1 MHFHQ
6 FLPFNYANIA
16 KTHYKMVKNPISSAI
31 HLKMGFST
39 TFYHQTDYSTKCR
52 PVNGAFGKIVLWLK
66 DLRVFHEVIS
76 KNTNS

>member
-16 KTHYKMVKNPISSAI
+16 KTHYKMVKKP
-31 HLKMGFST
+31 KMGFST